1 VQASTTTALTAPSP
15 SGGGGALRLRQTA
28 LIIGGIAL
36 VSLLLG
42 LFQLLR
48 ARDGHDILE
57 YDDGVWFGASLR
69 LIEGALPYRDFVLD
83 QPPGVPLLL
92 APVAF
97 LSKAVGSAGA
107 FAIARYVTITV
118 EAVNVA
124 LVGWLLRH
132 RSAPCVVVACTVVAV
147 YPTAVITSRTVMLE
161 PYCDLFCLLG
171 LVAAFDEGLLSSQ
184 RRRALLAG
192 IAFGAAGACKGFA
205 LFPFAV
211 LVGQMWFASRG
222 EPRGTGLRRSGLCVG
237 AAATTFAVICS
248 PFLIAAPRAF
258 FDQVVVA
265 QLTRGIPAMT
275 DRWARAAQLLGV
287 PPAPQEAG
295 LRFDGFERALVVAVA
310 ALVVAAMAATWWSG
324 REAKPQQPQPWTG
337 ATAPVDRTEGRGRR
351 SLARYGVVCTLVTA
365 AGLSWPAAF
374 YYHYAAF
381 LAPFGAIPLGVALE
395 VAARA
400 KGARVVGTATAS
412 VLLVVGTAHAVR
424 TVQTVDQPGHPQ
436 VALVERVVP
445 KDGCTATDNPSLLIL
460 ANRFV
465 APGGCTDLV
474 DAYGSTLA
482 WGDGHPRARG
492 PHRSAAVHKWIQV
505 LDHTDYL
512 VLTGGLKPGRIPWDT
527 MLLTYLHSNFRR
539 AASERGVA
547 VWARRQTA
555 PGVTT
560 GAPLFAPNRDGAVI
574 NPYTTSTSY
583 CRLSATSVRAGAGL
597 RGQSTSLC

>member
-1 VQASTTTALTAPSP
+1 
-15 SGGGGALRLRQTA
+15 
-28 LIIGGIAL
+28 
-36 VSLLLG
+36 LLLG

-48 ARDGHDILE
+48 AGGAHDILE
-57 YDDGVWFGASLR
+57 YDDGVWFGSSLR

-92 APVAF
+92 APVAL
-97 LSKAVGSAGA
+97 LSKVVGSAGA
-107 FAIARYVTITV
+107 FAIARYVTIIV

-132 RSAPCVVVACTVVAV
+132 RSALCLAVACTVVAV

-171 LVAAFDEGLLSSQ
+171 LVAAFEDGLLGSP

-192 IAFGAAGACKGFA
+192 MAFGAAGACKGFA

-211 LVGQMWFASRG
+211 LVGQIWLASKG
-222 EPRGTGLRRSGLCVG
+222 EPRGTGLRRSGLCAG
-237 AAATTFAVICS
+237 AAAATFALICS
-248 PFLIAAPRAF
+248 PFLIAAPGAF

-265 QLTRGIPAMT
+265 QLRRGIPAMA

-287 PPAPQEAG
+287 PPAPDG
-295 LRFDGFERALVVAVA
+295 VLRPDGFERALVVAVA
-310 ALVVAAMAATWWSG
+310 VVVAAAMAAAWWSARGARPQRWG
-324 REAKPQQPQPWTG
+324 RA
-337 ATAPVDRTEGRGRR
+337 AAPVDGTDIPGRR

-381 LAPFGAIPLGVALE
+381 LAPFGAIPLGVAAE
-395 VAARA
+395 AAARS
-400 KGARVVGTATAS
+400 KGARVLGAAAAS

-424 TVQTVDQPGHPQ
+424 MVQTVDQPDHPQ

-445 KDGCTATDNPSLLIL
+445 KGGCTATDNPSLLIL
-460 ANRFV
+460 ADRFA

-482 WGDGHPRARG
+482 WGNGQSAARAPQR
-492 PHRSAAVHKWIQV
+492 PAAVHRWIQV

-512 VLTGGLKPGRIPWDT
+512 VLTGGLRPGRIPWDT
-527 MLLTYLHSNFRR
+527 TLLSYLHSNFRR
-539 AASERGVA
+539 VASEPGVA

-555 PGVTT
+555 PE
-560 GAPLFAPNRDGAVI
+560 
-574 NPYTTSTSY
+574 
-583 CRLSATSVRAGAGL
+583 
-597 RGQSTSLC
+597 